1 MNKDLIGISGKA
13 GSGKNTVAS
22 LLQEIDHSFEQKA
35 FAAKLKEVCSILT
48 GIPAHIFED
57 QEFKKETMPEEWWY
71 RDVWN
76 DPFKQWSRKNVD
88 TPIVGWYDHDGLV
101 EKNEH
106 RINKPTYRRFLQE
119 VATEAMRDQIH
130 PDVWVNALFADW
142 KGPKMDEYYPSKWII
157 TDVRFPNEYKAIK
170 DRGGIILRVE
180 RPGVETMGH
189 VSERALDGH
198 KFDYVIYNDGSMPDL
213 FKQVLTFY
221 EKIIM

>member
-35 FAAKLKEVCSILT
+35 FAAKLKEVASILT
-48 GIPAHIFED
+48 GIPVHMFED
-57 QEFKKETMPEEWWY
+57 QEFKKETMPEEWWH
-71 RDVWN
+71 
-76 DPFKQWSRKNVD
+76 
-88 TPIVGWYDHDGLV
+88 TDGHTV
-101 EKNEH
+101 
-106 RINKPTYRRFLQE
+106 NKPTYRRFLQE
-119 VATEAMRDQIH
+119 VATEAMRDQVH

-142 KGPKMDEYYPSKWII
+142 KGPKMDEYHPSKWII

-189 VSERALDGH
+189 VSERALDEH
-198 KFDYVIYNDGSMPDL
+198 KFDYVIYNDGSIPDL